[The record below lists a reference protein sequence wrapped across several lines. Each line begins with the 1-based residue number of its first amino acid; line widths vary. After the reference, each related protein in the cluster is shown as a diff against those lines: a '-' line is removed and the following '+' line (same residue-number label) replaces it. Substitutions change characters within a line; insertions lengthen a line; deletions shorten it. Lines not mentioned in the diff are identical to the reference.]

1 MKMTP
6 VTSSNIAAMWYDL
19 EKSELYIK
27 FKNNKKFTYLGVTQE
42 EYGRLINAESIG
54 KHFNQFIKAV
64 KVGRE
69 VATANEDVSSNATTE
84 DNIRNMLSAI
94 YNAGFEAGE
103 VGACDDIDIIDGYEK
118 EIINLVLIS
127 EKDKEKIK
135 VLREALE
142 AMDFV
147 LSGYEKPPESVRNAI
162 SKMEKALEAT
172 KDGERCCVY
181 KCTS

>member
-69 VATANEDVSSNATTE
+69 VVTAENDTAENDAAPMS
-84 DNIRNMLSAI
+84 
-94 YNAGFEAGE
+94 
-103 VGACDDIDIIDGYEK
+103 
-118 EIINLVLIS
+118 
-127 EKDKEKIK
+127 DKEKIK

>member
-27 FKNNKKFTYLGVTQE
+27 FKNSKTFCYLYVTQE

-135 VLREALE
+135 VLREALQ
-142 AMDFV
+142 
-147 LSGYEKPPESVRNAI
+147 LSTDRLDAVWSNLGSMGAKAQADNNRE
-162 SKMEKALEAT
+162 ALEAT
-172 KDGERCCVY
+172 KDGE
-181 KCTS
+181 

>member
-27 FKNNKKFTYLGVTQE
+27 FKNSKTFCYLDVSQE

-69 VATANEDVSSNATTE
+69 VATAASDS
-84 DNIRNMLSAI
+84 
-94 YNAGFEAGE
+94 EAM
-103 VGACDDIDIIDGYEK
+103 
-118 EIINLVLIS
+118 S
-127 EKDKEKIK
+127 DKEKIK
-135 VLREALE
+135 LLREAL
-142 AMDFV
+142 
-147 LSGYEKPPESVRNAI
+147 SNAVERAEYDLPDDI
-162 SKMEKALEAT
+162 INPWKSALEAT
-172 KDGERCCVY
+172 KGGE
-181 KCTS
+181 